1 MSTPLTQAL
10 ATLRRR
16 HGDDVIRPG
25 DTLGGVEAWPTGL
38 PILDHRLTPGGLP
51 VGRVSLLAAAPGA
64 SGRLTLLQ
72 TLTAIASRE
81 RVAVYLDLMGSLDP
95 GFLAD
100 LGADLMSLLVVRPP
114 SGRWGEGLS
123 MARSLVVAGAPWLA
137 VALPVA
143 GGPAPVA
150 GATLPAAG
158 ASPVPVA
165 AGVASPVP
173 EPSATQG
180 RAVPSVAGASPGAA
194 RRPRPR
200 PDAGWEHRLS
210 TLVEAVAT
218 HRAVCLVSSAS
229 PLPPALGH
237 AASLT
242 LECAADGW
250 EEAHGD
256 VLGLRARLTVVRSKV
271 SAPGETAALLLRYPR
286 PFAAAE
292 AVGRPAVVDLPVART
307 VSDVSREVAG

>member
-1 MSTPLTQAL
+1 MSTPLSEAL

-16 HGDDVIRPG
+16 HGDAVIRSG
-25 DTLGGVEAWPTGL
+25 DSLGGVEAWPTGL

-72 TLTAIASRE
+72 AQTAIASRE
-81 RVAVYLDLMGSLDP
+81 RVAVYLDLVGSLDP

-100 LGADLMSLLVVRPP
+100 LGADLTSLLVIQPP
-114 SGRWGEGLS
+114 SGRWGEGFS

-137 VALPVA
+137 VALPGA
-143 GGPAPVA
+143 DASTPV
-150 GATLPAAG
+150 G
-158 ASPVPVA
+158 
-165 AGVASPVP
+165 
-173 EPSATQG
+173 
-180 RAVPSVAGASPGAA
+180 PGAA
-194 RRPRPR
+194 SPRVQAAATPGIAAPEASSIPPPGAGDSPREPRRSRPR
-200 PDAGWEHRLS
+200 PDPGWEHRLS
-210 TLVEAVAT
+210 TLVESVST
-218 HRAVCLVSSAS
+218 RRAVCLVSAAA
-229 PLPPALGH
+229 PLPPALGY

-256 VLGLRARLTVVRSKV
+256 VLGLRTRLTVIKSKV

-292 AVGRPAVVDLPVART
+292 AVGRPAVVDLTLTTEAT
-307 VSDVSREVAG
+307 ADVSLEVAG